1 MTTLEKPEVFSY
13 FDETTNAACYILKDP
28 LSNSCAVIDSIL
40 DFDLAAG
47 RITTK
52 HADMLI
58 RDIQKKELDLEW
70 IIETHVHADHL
81 SAAPY
86 LAQQLGGKIAIGS
99 NIGTVQE
106 VFGKIFN
113 AGTEFQMDGS
123 QFDRLFS
130 DNDKF
135 EIGSLDVKVIH
146 TPGHTPACVTYIV
159 GDSAFIGDTLFMP
172 DFGTARADFPG
183 GSAGD
188 LYNSIQKILS
198 LPDETRLFLCHDY
211 KAPGRENFAWET
223 TVKEQ
228 KETNVHVGGGKSKK
242 EFVDFRTKRDSQLS
256 MPKLIIPSIQTNMRA
271 GNLPPAEDDGTQFL
285 KIPINKL

>member
-1 MTTLEKPEVFSY
+1 MTKLVKPEVFSY

-28 LSNSCAVIDSIL
+28 SSNSCAVIDSIL

-47 RITTK
+47 RVTTK

-58 RDIQKKELDLEW
+58 RDIQAKGLDLEW

-135 EIGSLDVKVIH
+135 KIGSLDVKVIH

-159 GDSAFIGDTLFMP
+159 GD
-172 DFGTARADFPG
+172 
-183 GSAGD
+183 
-188 LYNSIQKILS
+188 
-198 LPDETRLFLCHDY
+198 
-211 KAPGRENFAWET
+211 
-223 TVKEQ
+223 
-228 KETNVHVGGGKSKK
+228 
-242 EFVDFRTKRDSQLS
+242 
-256 MPKLIIPSIQTNMRA
+256 
-271 GNLPPAEDDGTQFL
+271 
-285 KIPINKL
+285 

>member
-1 MTTLEKPEVFSY
+1 MTKLVKPEVFSY

-28 LSNSCAVIDSIL
+28 SSNSCAVIDSIL

-47 RITTK
+47 RVTTK

-58 RDIQKKELDLEW
+58 RDIQAKGLDLEW

-113 AGTEFQMDGS
+113 AGTEFQIDRS

-135 EIGSLDVKVIH
+135 KIGSLDVKVIH

-183 GSAGD
+183 GSAAD

-198 LPDETRLFLCHDY
+198 LPNETRLFLCHDY
-211 KAPGRENFAWET
+211 KAPGRDNFAWET

-228 KETNVHVGGGKSKK
+228 KETNVHVGGGKSEK